1 MRKSICVIDD
11 DMIYQMIVK
20 KIIERT
26 EEFDTIKFYDDGV
39 YALADFKD
47 PEVMLPEMILLDINM
62 PQMDGWQFL
71 EGLLAFRP
79 NFKNETIIYIVTS
92 SIAHSDREK
101 ANSIEEVSGFLS
113 KPLSVEHLKKL
124 IGKHRF

>member
-1 MRKSICVIDD
+1 M
-11 DMIYQMIVK
+11 
-20 KIIERT
+20 
-26 EEFDTIKFYDDGV
+26 

-71 EGLLAFRP
+71 EGLLAIRP
-79 NFKNETIIYIVTS
+79 NFNNETIIYVVTS

>member
-1 MRKSICVIDD
+1 MKGSICVIDD

-26 EEFDTIKFYDDGV
+26 EEFDTIKFYDDAV

-47 PEVMLPEMILLDINM
+47 PEIMLPEMILLDINM

-71 EGLLAFRP
+71 EGLQALRP

-113 KPLSVEHLKKL
+113 KPLSVDHLKKL

>member
-1 MRKSICVIDD
+1 MKGSICVIDD

-26 EEFDTIKFYDDGV
+26 GEFDTIKFYDDGV
-39 YALADFKD
+39 NALADFKD

-62 PQMDGWQFL
+62 PQMDGWQLL
-71 EGLLAFRP
+71 EGLQALRP

-101 ANSIEEVSGFLS
+101 ASSIEEVSGFLS
-113 KPLSVEHLKKL
+113 KPLSVDHLKKL